1 MSVIFQLILPDSFN
15 LSSPDWKKIFGFDVK
30 VKETSDKRFE
40 IEVLD
45 VIDAL
50 TIKWRNLFGDDCTV
64 FERRDDVWKES
75 GWSWKVITEPDP
87 DYESIWDNI
96 SKRVS
101 KLESNQNDSLEIE
114 LPVDSWLEERKIKE
128 KSLRLEFYGRENLE
142 FGDLHLV
149 DTNELTGRFYS
160 NCKENITKG
169 RGRFFLQCKSH
180 EAYIYHHLILRLAN
194 ELKYDKP
201 LVIFDFPNIPTH
213 FPENPFVIL
222 RLDAEKLT
230 FDSLKNLI
238 RCDTNDHLAQFISA
252 GRNPLFI
259 HLSNIHNA
267 QEQINGLV
275 RCLVD
280 CHFGIDRSASTA
292 VFLTGIHPHCRGS
305 SALDPGVSD
314 RCNMYGVLV

>member
-1 MSVIFQLILPDSFN
+1 MSVLFQLTLPDSFN
-15 LSSPDWKKIFGFDVK
+15 SSSPDWRKIFGFDVK
-30 VKETSDKRFE
+30 VKEISDKRFE

-50 TIKWRNLFGDDCTV
+50 TIKWRNLFGDNCTV

-75 GWSWKVITEPDP
+75 GWSWKVITEPEP
-87 DYESIWDNI
+87 DYDSI
-96 SKRVS
+96 
-101 KLESNQNDSLEIE
+101 EIE
-114 LPVDSWLEERKIKE
+114 LPDDSWFEERKIKE
-128 KSLRLEFYGRENLE
+128 KGLRLEFYGRENLE

-160 NCKENITKG
+160 NCEKNITKG
-169 RGRFFLQCKSH
+169 KGKFFLQCKSH
-180 EAYIYHHLILRLAN
+180 EAYIYHNLILRLAN

-201 LVIFDFPNIPTH
+201 LVIVDFPNIPNH

-252 GRNPLFI
+252 RRNPLFI

-280 CHFGIDRSASTA
+280 CHFGSFDRSASTA

-305 SALDPGVSD
+305 SALDPGISD
-314 RCNMYGVLV
+314 RCMMSGILV